1 MVDKVAVLLGGKT
14 SERKISLQSGEAVV
28 NGLRDA
34 GINAYP
40 IDIKYFSI
48 IKLKKNG
55 YKKVFIALH
64 GRGGE
69 DGTVQ
74 GILESLELPYTGSGI
89 LASSL
94 SMDKL
99 RSKKLWA
106 SIGLPVAPYIVL
118 EKQKLTMMSDKI
130 LFDSVYH
137 LGLPLIIKPILEG
150 SSIGVSKITTLSQ
163 LIIAL
168 KFAFR
173 YDKNVLIEKYLNG
186 PEYTVAIIGEQGLPS
201 IRIQPAGVFYDY
213 NSKYLSNQTQYFC
226 PSGLK
231 TEEEVMLNKLALAA
245 YKAIGCSGWGRVDIM
260 KDNDGE
266 FYLLEINTSPG
277 MNRHSLVP
285 MAAKQAGITFP
296 ELVKKILEFAK

>member
-14 SERKISLQSGEAVV
+14 SERKISLQSGNAVV

-48 IKLKKNG
+48 VKLKKNG

-74 GILESLELPYTGSGI
+74 RILESLELPYTGSGV

-106 SIGLPVAPYIVL
+106 SIGLPIAPYIVL

-130 LFDSVYH
+130 LFNSVYH
-137 LGLPLIIKPILEG
+137 LGLPLIVKPILEG
-150 SSIGVSKITTLSQ
+150 SSIGISKITTLSQ
-163 LIIAL
+163 LMIAL
-168 KFAFR
+168 KSAFR

-201 IRIQPAGVFYDY
+201 IRIQ
-213 NSKYLSNQTQYFC
+213 
-226 PSGLK
+226 
-231 TEEEVMLNKLALAA
+231 
-245 YKAIGCSGWGRVDIM
+245 
-260 KDNDGE
+260 
-266 FYLLEINTSPG
+266 
-277 MNRHSLVP
+277 
-285 MAAKQAGITFP
+285 
-296 ELVKKILEFAK
+296 